1 MLEFNYRFCLSVVL
15 FANETIRSKKT
26 SEQRERDY
34 MKTISSSSS
43 SVGVGVFKQASMAGE
58 VKLYLPISE
67 MDNFISVNEFT
78 EDSG

>member
-1 MLEFNYRFCLSVVL
+1 M

-26 SEQRERDY
+26 SEQRERERDY

-58 VKLYLPISE
+58 VKLYFPISE

>member
-1 MLEFNYRFCLSVVL
+1 
-15 FANETIRSKKT
+15 
-26 SEQRERDY
+26 